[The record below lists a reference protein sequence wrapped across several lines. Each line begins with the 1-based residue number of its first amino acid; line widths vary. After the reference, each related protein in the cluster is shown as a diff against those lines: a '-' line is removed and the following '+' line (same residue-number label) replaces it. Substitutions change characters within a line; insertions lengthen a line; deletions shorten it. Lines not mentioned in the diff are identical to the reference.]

1 MIPSVLVFAEYNTQQ
16 IEQTSADN
24 NKQVKYGT
32 NKSSFLNY
40 FVPDENPVFGS
51 KHNMIGITYGYDID
65 REHITENIRRHLHNI
80 TFQYSRPFKF
90 FGLHARYSAGI
101 FAMFGYDDGAI
112 DKSKWQYRNI
122 GVEFLPEIIVGNKEF
137 YITAG
142 VGVSYMFGRNL
153 IYESNNN
160 QPGNGYYLHCVG
172 GLCYNGMTNFN
183 FPITVSIG
191 HRFENNIVVE
201 LLWKHY
207 SNGHLGEVNYDA
219 NFVGVSI
226 RYVFGQDYK

>member
-1 MIPSVLVFAEYNTQQ
+1 
-16 IEQTSADN
+16 
-24 NKQVKYGT
+24 
-32 NKSSFLNY
+32 
-40 FVPDENPVFGS
+40 
-51 KHNMIGITYGYDID
+51 
-65 REHITENIRRHLHNI
+65 
-80 TFQYSRPFKF
+80 
-90 FGLHARYSAGI
+90 
-101 FAMFGYDDGAI
+101 
-112 DKSKWQYRNI
+112 
-122 GVEFLPEIIVGNKEF
+122 
-137 YITAG
+137 
-142 VGVSYMFGRNL
+142 MFGRNL

-172 GLCYNGMTNFN
+172 ENQCYNGMTNFN

-191 HRFENNIVVE
+191 HRFENDIVVE